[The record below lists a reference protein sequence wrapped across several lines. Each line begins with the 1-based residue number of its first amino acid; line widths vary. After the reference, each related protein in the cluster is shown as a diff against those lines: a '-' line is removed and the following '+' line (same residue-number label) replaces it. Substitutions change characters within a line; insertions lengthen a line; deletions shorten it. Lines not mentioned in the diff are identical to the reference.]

1 MDRALLF
8 SHSTMTSFFACVGFV
23 LRGCLKILDLVART
37 LGLQREQLRVSHTDS
52 IPSDAGSTSNVAEPI
67 PSDEDYDAGSIL
79 NDADSIPSDAGSIP
93 SDAASISN
101 VAESIP
107 SDEDYDAGSILN
119 DADSISNDTDS
130 IPSHAESIP
139 GDTNS
144 SLRDTNSVA
153 AVTLFKHCRDAATAV
168 RSQCERVR
176 FNKSLC
182 RLLTDTYSRYLHSD
196 FDFTYTN
203 ECQTILAELRRVISC
218 GEMLVEQWTDKDW
231 WMSVVSSSD
240 SASIKERVVLHL
252 NEFVFCVQVLRLIAS
267 NGAVPEGTSLIPLDL
282 STPDVEEASRRDSE
296 SLFRIVEGY
305 RAKSVPQ
312 GAMEKLAE
320 LALDKLSV
328 TTSDL
333 GHLQFIE
340 YDDVQLGNFLG
351 RGSFGAV
358 FKCRW
363 LGVTAAAK
371 VSKRY
376 WQSKDVEEEAKL
388 QARLRHPNVVQFIG
402 YAVKQK
408 QHIIVMELMEMDLR
422 MYLNDNLDCRRHFG
436 IEYILPLPLLLAVDI
451 MLQLVEAM
459 NYLHKSGVMH
469 RDLKSDNVLINV
481 VVSEESFIFPS
492 VQVKLTDFAQSKLNL
507 NNSRFTT
514 KLMGATPWRAPEVFE
529 DETNT
534 EKYTNAADVY
544 SFATVFFE
552 VLTGELPF
560 VNSQR
565 IEIHQMVLKGQRPI
579 LPPDDYCPKH
589 VSAVTKK
596 CWATRAKDRPQFHE
610 ICQMLWQCK
619 ARILSRSSPHSSPQ
633 KSEPQKHKN
642 DGGDT
647 GCILTT
653 GNSEILSQG
662 HGMMANIRA
671 TTLDYE
677 SLHVIEYDD
686 VCRGEECLGIG
697 GYAPVF
703 KCQYH
708 GEMVAGK
715 MFRISKIDEVKV
727 VENEANLQARLQ
739 HPIVVQSIGYA
750 VTGREHL
757 IVTELMSKDLRM
769 YLDENISEGQ
779 ARPPLSLLLAVD
791 IMQKMSE
798 GMKYLHESRVMHRD
812 IRANNVLINVVENK
826 ELYTSPSVQVKHTDF
841 GMSKLNLNNSR
852 FTTMGRGNAQWRA
865 PEVFQDEQNREKYT
879 NAADV
884 YSFALVF
891 FEVLTG
897 EVPFAN
903 ISKSQILGK
912 IRCGERPIL
921 PPDDYCPVDLS
932 AFIKECWAT
941 RPEDRPKF
949 PEICQRLRECK
960 DTILSHS
967 TPNASSQN
975 SKP

>member
-1 MDRALLF
+1 
-8 SHSTMTSFFACVGFV
+8 MTSCFACVGFV
-23 LRGCLKILDLVART
+23 LKGCLEILDLVART

-52 IPSDAGSTSNVAEPI
+52 IPSDAASISNVAQ
-67 PSDEDYDAGSIL
+67 
-79 NDADSIPSDAGSIP
+79 SIP
-93 SDAASISN
+93 SDAASMSN

-107 SDEDYDAGSILN
+107 SNAG
-119 DADSISNDTDS
+119 SISNDAD
-130 IPSHAESIP
+130 SIP

-153 AVTLFKHCRDAATAV
+153 AVTLLEHCRDAATAV
-168 RSQCERVR
+168 RLQCERVR

-182 RLLTDTYSRYLHSD
+182 RFLADTYSRYLHSD
-196 FDFTYTN
+196 FDFTYAN

-218 GEMLVEQWTDKDW
+218 GEKLVEQWTDKDW
-231 WMSVVSSSD
+231 WMSVVTSSD

-252 NEFVFCVQVLRLIAS
+252 NEFLFCVEVLRLIAS

-305 RAKSVPQ
+305 RAKSIPQ
-312 GAMEKLAE
+312 GAVEKLAE
-320 LALDKLSV
+320 LALDKLSA

-351 RGSFGAV
+351 PGSFAAV

-363 LGVTAAAK
+363 LGVTVAAK
-371 VSKRY
+371 VFKRY
-376 WQSKDVEEEAKL
+376 GQSKFVEEEAKL
-388 QARLRHPNVVQFIG
+388 HARLRHPNVVQFIG
-402 YAVKQK
+402 YAVKQD

-422 MYLNDNLDCRRHFG
+422 MYLDDNLERRRHVG
-436 IEYILPLPLLLAVDI
+436 LPLPLLLAVDI
-451 MLQLVEAM
+451 MLQLAEAM

-469 RDLKSDNVLINV
+469 RDLKTSNVFINV

-492 VQVKLTDFAQSKLNL
+492 VQVKLTDFGLSKLNL

-514 KLMGATPWRAPEVFE
+514 KPMGTTLYRAPEVFE
-529 DETNT
+529 DENT
-534 EKYTNAADVY
+534 EKYTKAADVY
-544 SFATVFFE
+544 SFAMVFFE
-552 VLTGELPF
+552 VLTGKVPF
-560 VNSQR
+560 ADSRRTTLHQR
-565 IEIHQMVLKGQRPI
+565 VLMGERPI

-589 VSAVTKK
+589 VSAVIKK

-647 GCILTT
+647 GSILTT
-653 GNSEILSQG
+653 GNSEILSLG
-662 HGMMANIRA
+662 RGIMANIRA

-677 SLHVIEYDD
+677 PLHIIEYDD
-686 VCRGEECLGIG
+686 VCRGKECLGIG

-708 GEMVAGK
+708 GEMVAAK

-739 HPIVVQSIGYA
+739 HPNVVQFIGYA
-750 VTGREHL
+750 VRGQEHL

-769 YLDENISEGQ
+769 YLEENISEGQ

-791 IMQKMSE
+791 IMLKIAE

-812 IRANNVLINVVENK
+812 LRANNVLINVVENK
-826 ELYTSPSVQVKHTDF
+826 ELDTSPSVHVKLTDF

-865 PEVFQDEQNREKYT
+865 PEVFQDEQNTEKYT

-891 FEVLTG
+891 FEVLTS

-921 PPDDYCPVDLS
+921 PPDDYCPVHLS
-932 AFIKECWAT
+932 AVIKECWAT

-967 TPNASSQN
+967 IPNASSQN
-975 SKP
+975 SKW